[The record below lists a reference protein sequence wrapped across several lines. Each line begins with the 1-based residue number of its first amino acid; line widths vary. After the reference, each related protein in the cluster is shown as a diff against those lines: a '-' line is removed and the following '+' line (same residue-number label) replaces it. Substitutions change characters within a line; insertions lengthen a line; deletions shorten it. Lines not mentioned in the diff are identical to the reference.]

1 MNTLNSERLPGEQRL
16 VEHYRAHD
24 DGQPSSALDAMILAA
39 AREAVAPA
47 RKSLL
52 ARLRDLMR
60 QPQRFALAFGSL
72 ASMALVLG
80 LVLKGL
86 PQDPHIDDRQLAP
99 VLREELGEPLAAQ
112 KKQDLPRAVMPSPA
126 PLNREAARM
135 SAAPSMEALADQ
147 PAAAAEIADVDAGY
161 APQSMSKPLVPPLIS
176 ELDKELNE
184 VLQLRERGLGQEAQ
198 QLLQVLRKR
207 HPQLDLDARLE
218 QLQHSDTP

>member
-1 MNTLNSERLPGEQRL
+1 MNTPNSERLPAEQAL
-16 VEHYRAHD
+16 LEHYRTHEN
-24 DGQPSSALDAMILAA
+24 GQPSAELDAMILAA

-47 RKSLL
+47 RPSLL
-52 ARLRDLMR
+52 ARLRDLLR

-86 PQDPHIDDRQLAP
+86 PQEPSIDDRHVAP
-99 VLREELGEPLAAQ
+99 VLREELGDPLVAK
-112 KKQDLPRAVMPSPA
+112 KKQELPRTAMPSPA

-135 SAAPSMEALADQ
+135 SAAPSVEALADQ
-147 PAAAAEIADVDAGY
+147 PAAAEIADVDAGY

-176 ELDKELNE
+176 ELDEALNE
-184 VLQLRERGLGQEAQ
+184 VLQLREKGLDEEAQ
-198 QLLQVLRKR
+198 QLLQALRKA

-218 QLQHSDTP
+218 QLQHPDTP

>member
-1 MNTLNSERLPGEQRL
+1 MNTPNSERLPGEQTL
-16 VEHYRAHD
+16 LEHYRAHEN
-24 DGQPSSALDAMILAA
+24 GQPSAELDAMILAA
-39 AREAVAPA
+39 AREAVTPA
-47 RKSLL
+47 RPSLL
-52 ARLRDLMR
+52 ARLRDLLR

-86 PQDPHIDDRQLAP
+86 PQEPSIDDRQVAP
-99 VLREELGEPLAAQ
+99 VLREELGEPLAA
-112 KKQDLPRAVMPSPA
+112 KKEQELPRTAMPSPA

-135 SAAPSMEALADQ
+135 SAAPSVEALADQ
-147 PAAAAEIADVDAGY
+147 PVAAEIADVDAGY

-184 VLQLRERGLGQEAQ
+184 VLQLREKGLDEEAQ
-198 QLLQVLRKR
+198 QLLQALRKT

-218 QLQHSDTP
+218 QLQHPDTP